1 MTLPAG
7 RPPRRQASSIRFWIQ
22 ARRSVTGASSFMASG
37 RSRPIGSI
45 GLGRLQIEDALA
57 GLALDQAAFV
67 ADLHHHLGADPVVAG
82 GAVPLALLL
91 ARPYDDANRRHG
103 PAGIP
108 LEDAFEV
115 RHDTTRE
122 LLAQGGDLGLE

>member
-7 RPPRRQASSIRFWIQ
+7 RPPRRQASSIRLRIQ

-45 GLGRLQIEDALA
+45 GLGRLQVEDALA

-67 ADLHHHLGADPVVAG
+67 ADLHHHLGADAVVAG
-82 GAVPLALLL
+82 GAMPLALLL
-91 ARPYDDANRRHG
+91 ARPLDDAYRRHR

-108 LEDAFEV
+108 FENALEV
-115 RHDTTRE
+115 RHHAAGE
-122 LLAQGGDLGLE
+122 LLAQGGDAG